1 MHHQQ
6 WSWSLQADVWKLAAA
21 FVKAPALQKTGSS
34 VTLRN
39 LDENILA
46 KRRTHTS
53 KELEDLERP
62 FDAIDSY

>member
-1 MHHQQ
+1 M
-6 WSWSLQADVWKLAAA
+6 AAA
-21 FVKAPALQKTGSS
+21 FVKAPGLQKTGSS